1 MRLLHSVIMLSHLLQ
16 LTTRRYAQG
25 SILLQELARVCGVPV
40 CRRLGSRLATTLVA
54 TKNDIIYFFFFLS
67 STFLTEGVLGSKTL
81 FTES

>member
-1 MRLLHSVIMLSHLLQ
+1 MRLLHSVIMLSPLLQ

-54 TKNDIIYFFFFLS
+54 TKKTLFSFLVPL
-67 STFLTEGVLGSKTL
+67 STFLIEGALGSKNL
-81 FTES
+81 FRES